1 MTAPLEAPVP
11 GPAPVSKAVADLRK
25 DDPRTAVELWKR
37 RVAASPEAVAFRY
50 FDKGAWQ
57 GMTFREA
64 DASAREIAAGL
75 VARGVVPGDRVC
87 IVSQTRLEWVLCDV
101 AIMLAGG
108 IAVPVYASN
117 TAEQC
122 EFIVRD
128 AGAKIVLVEDAV
140 QRDKLVALRDKL
152 FTVAHLI
159 QLTGDSPVGLTP
171 PPVAGVPAPSRF
183 VQALAEL
190 RAAGRQWGVAHPG
203 ELDAH
208 AETVTPESMF
218 TIIYTS
224 GTTGVPKGVVLTHD
238 NLVAGVCSAIRAM
251 QIVTLDVHYLFL
263 PLAHVL
269 GRELEWATIQMGCET
284 AFSRGTAQIKED
296 LVAIRPT
303 FMAGV
308 PRIFEKFFT
317 GVKAALEQGSGL
329 KRKIAA
335 WALRVGAAH
344 SAARRAGQPGGG
356 FAYWLADRLV
366 FSKLRARL
374 GLDRASFLI
383 SGGAP
388 LAAEIAEFF
397 LGAGVLILEGY
408 GLTETMAAAYL
419 NTRER
424 FRFGTVGP
432 ALDVVE
438 CKIAD
443 DGEILMRG
451 PSVFRQYYNNPAE
464 TAEIGRARRLVP
476 FGRHRPARGRLPAHH
491 RSQEGSDRHRRR
503 QEDRAAGARERAEG
517 ALAAVQPGAG
527 LRRQASVLRR
537 ARDIVGRR
545 AQALR
550 RRRVRGAG
558 RVARGEG
565 GAAGRDRRAEQE
577 PGVVR
582 IDQEVRD
589 PARGPDRGFRRFHA
603 EAEREA
609 QGRHREVPAG
619 HRRAVPRLALPPLG
633 SRSPRLASPSLAW
646 LRGAPLAFWLRGP
659 RAVCAPPCSNT
670 FQRRPA
676 DLLDGRPWPLKELRA
691 EGHTQPTSFSTR
703 CFATP

>member
-1 MTAPLEAPVP
+1 MTAPAQTPAVSAPTR
-11 GPAPVSKAVADLRK
+11 VASDLRK
-25 DDPRTAVELWKR
+25 DDPPTAVELWKR
-37 RVAASPEAVAFRY
+37 RVAASPDAVAFRY
-50 FDKGAWQ
+50 HDKDAWQ

-64 DASAREIAAGL
+64 DGIAREIAAGL
-75 VARGVVPGDRVC
+75 VARGVVPGDRIC
-87 IVSQTRLEWVLCDV
+87 IVSQTRLEWVLCDI

-108 IAVPVYASN
+108 IAVPIYASN

-128 AGAKIVLVEDAV
+128 AGAKVVMVEDAA
-140 QRDKLVALRDKL
+140 QRDKLVGLRDKL
-152 FTVAHLI
+152 FTVAHII
-159 QLTGDSPVGLTP
+159 QLTGEPQIGLTP
-171 PPVAGVPAPSRF
+171 PPVAGATAPSRF
-183 VQALAEL
+183 VQSLAEL
-190 RAAGRQWGVAHPG
+190 RGAGRQWGVAHPG

-208 AETVTPESMF
+208 AETVAPESMF

-224 GTTGVPKGVVLTHD
+224 GTTGIPKGVVLTHD
-238 NLVAGVCSAIRAM
+238 NLVAGACSAIRAM
-251 QIVTLDVHYLFL
+251 QIETIDVQYLFL

-308 PRIFEKFFT
+308 PRIFEKFHS

-335 WALRVGAAH
+335 WALRVGAAQ
-344 SAARRAGQPGGG
+344 SAALRAGKPGGG

-374 GLDRASFLI
+374 GLDRATFLI

-397 LGAGVLILEGY
+397 HGAGILILEGY
-408 GLTETMAAAYL
+408 GLTETIAAAFL

-451 PSVFRQYYNNPAE
+451 PSVFRQYYNNAAA
-464 TAEIGRARRLVP
+464 TAEAVEPDGWFHSGDIGHLEDGFLRITDRKKDLIVTAGGKKIAPQALENALKARSPLFSQVLVYGDKRP
-476 FGRHRPARGRLPAHH
+476 YCVALVTLSDDARKRFG
-491 RSQEGSDRHRRR
+491 
-503 QEDRAAGARERAEG
+503 GAEFET
-517 ALAAVQPGAG
+517 LAASPEVKAALQVEIDG
-527 LRRQASVLRR
+527 LN
-537 ARDIVGRR
+537 GT
-545 AQALR
+545 
-550 RRRVRGAG
+550 
-558 RVARGEG
+558 
-565 GAAGRDRRAEQE
+565 
-577 PGVVR
+577 
-582 IDQEVRD
+582 
-589 PARGPDRGFRRFHA
+589 
-603 EAEREA
+603 
-609 QGRHREVPAG
+609 
-619 HRRAVPRLALPPLG
+619 
-633 SRSPRLASPSLAW
+633 LASYESIKK
-646 LRGAPLAFWLRGP
+646 F
-659 RAVCAPPCSNT
+659 AVL
-670 FQRRPA
+670 PA
-676 DLLDGRPWPLKELRA
+676 DLTEASGDLTPKLSVKRKVVIDKYRSVIEELYRA
-691 EGHTQPTSFSTR
+691 
-703 CFATP
+703 

>member
-1 MTAPLEAPVP
+1 MTAPAQTPAVSAPTR
-11 GPAPVSKAVADLRK
+11 VASDLRK
-25 DDPRTAVELWKR
+25 DDPPTAVELWKR
-37 RVAASPEAVAFRY
+37 RVAASPDAVAFRY
-50 FDKGAWQ
+50 HDKDAWQ

-64 DASAREIAAGL
+64 DGIAREIAAGL
-75 VARGVVPGDRVC
+75 VARGVVPGDRIC
-87 IVSQTRLEWVLCDV
+87 IVSQTRLEWVLCDI

-108 IAVPVYASN
+108 IAVPIYASN

-128 AGAKIVLVEDAV
+128 AGAKVVMVEDAA
-140 QRDKLVALRDKL
+140 QRDKLVGLRDKL
-152 FTVAHLI
+152 FTVAHII
-159 QLTGDSPVGLTP
+159 QLTGEPQIGLTP
-171 PPVAGVPAPSRF
+171 PPVAGATAPSRF
-183 VQALAEL
+183 VQSLAEL
-190 RAAGRQWGVAHPG
+190 RGAGRQWGVAHPG

-208 AETVTPESMF
+208 AETVAPESMF

-224 GTTGVPKGVVLTHD
+224 GTTGIPKGVVLTHD
-238 NLVAGVCSAIRAM
+238 NLVAGACSAIRAM
-251 QIVTLDVHYLFL
+251 QIETIDVQYLFL

-308 PRIFEKFFT
+308 PRIFEKFHS

-335 WALRVGAAH
+335 WALRVGAAQ
-344 SAARRAGQPGGG
+344 SAALRAGKPGGG

-374 GLDRASFLI
+374 GLDRATFLI

-397 LGAGVLILEGY
+397 HGAGILILEGY
-408 GLTETMAAAYL
+408 GLTETFAAAFL

-451 PSVFRQYYNNPAE
+451 PSVFRQYYNNAAA
-464 TAEIGRARRLVP
+464 TAESVEPDGWFHSGDIGHLEDGFLRITDRKKDLIVTAGGKKIAPQALENALKARSPLFSQVLVYGDKRP
-476 FGRHRPARGRLPAHH
+476 YCVALVTLSEDARKRFG
-491 RSQEGSDRHRRR
+491 
-503 QEDRAAGARERAEG
+503 GAEFET
-517 ALAAVQPGAG
+517 LAASPEVKAALQVEIDG
-527 LRRQASVLRR
+527 LN
-537 ARDIVGRR
+537 GT
-545 AQALR
+545 
-550 RRRVRGAG
+550 
-558 RVARGEG
+558 
-565 GAAGRDRRAEQE
+565 
-577 PGVVR
+577 
-582 IDQEVRD
+582 
-589 PARGPDRGFRRFHA
+589 
-603 EAEREA
+603 
-609 QGRHREVPAG
+609 
-619 HRRAVPRLALPPLG
+619 
-633 SRSPRLASPSLAW
+633 LASYESIKK
-646 LRGAPLAFWLRGP
+646 F
-659 RAVCAPPCSNT
+659 AVL
-670 FQRRPA
+670 PA
-676 DLLDGRPWPLKELRA
+676 DLTEASGDLTPKLSVKRKVVIDKYRSVIEELYRA
-691 EGHTQPTSFSTR
+691 
-703 CFATP
+703 

>member
-1 MTAPLEAPVP
+1 MEGSPMTAPLEAPAP
-11 GPAPVSKAVADLRK
+11 GPAPASKAVSDLRK
-25 DDPRTAVELWKR
+25 NDPRTAVELWKR
-37 RVAASPEAVAFRY
+37 RLAATPEAVAFRY
-50 FDKGAWQ
+50 FDKTAWQ

-87 IVSQTRLEWVLCDV
+87 IVSQTRVEWVLCDV

-108 IAVPVYASN
+108 IPVPIYASN

-128 AGAKIVLVEDAV
+128 AGAKIVFVEDTV
-140 QRDKLVALRDKL
+140 QRDKLAGLRDKL

-159 QLTGDSPVGLTP
+159 QLTGEPPIGLTP

-183 VQALAEL
+183 VQSLVEL

-203 ELDAH
+203 ELEAH
-208 AETVTPESMF
+208 GETVTPESMF

-269 GRELEWATIQMGCET
+269 GRELEWATIEMGCET

-308 PRIFEKFFT
+308 PRIFEKFYS
-317 GVKAALEQGSGL
+317 GVKAALGQGSGL

-344 SAARRAGQPGGG
+344 SVARQAGKAGGG
-356 FAYWLADRLV
+356 FSYWLADRLV

-374 GLDRASFLI
+374 GLDRASFLV

-408 GLTETMAAAYL
+408 GLTETMAAAFL

-464 TAEIGRARRLVP
+464 TTESVEPEGWFHSGDIGQLEDGFLRITDRKKDLIVTAGGKKVAPQALENALKARSPLFSQVLVYGDKRPYCVALVTLSDEARKQFGGAEFDV
-476 FGRHRPARGRLPAHH
+476 
-491 RSQEGSDRHRRR
+491 
-503 QEDRAAGARERAEG
+503 
-517 ALAAVQPGAG
+517 LAASPDVKA
-527 LRRQASVLRR
+527 
-537 ARDIVGRR
+537 
-545 AQALR
+545 ALQVEID
-550 RRRVRGAG
+550 RVNKN
-558 RVARGEG
+558 
-565 GAAGRDRRAEQE
+565 
-577 PGVVR
+577 
-582 IDQEVRD
+582 
-589 PARGPDRGFRRFHA
+589 
-603 EAEREA
+603 
-609 QGRHREVPAG
+609 
-619 HRRAVPRLALPPLG
+619 
-633 SRSPRLASPSLAW
+633 LASFESIKKFAILA
-646 LRGAPLAFWLRGP
+646 
-659 RAVCAPPCSNT
+659 
-670 FQRRPA
+670 A
-676 DLLDGRPWPLKELRA
+676 DLTEASGDLTPKLSVKRKVVIDKYRSVIEELY
-691 EGHTQPTSFSTR
+691 GT
-703 CFATP
+703 